1 MDSKCKTTTTV
12 NASRRRRGRSKK
24 GQAIYQLFF
33 SNSSIGNGIFVLHF
47 QIWPPPLP
55 TILLK
60 RTYQDVWIFFS
71 NKYCFSRFKSDKIQT
86 VDYLYYMYLALN
98 IEVCNYHRT
107 DPSYITIHIQYYRY
121 YSYYSKR
128 RVQHFLTCKAT
139 LFSGFFKHFESQCN
153 TYCLE
158 IKKQLHFLTFFIVC
172 FPFVNVIY
180 ERSFWTFS
188 PLHEH

>member
-1 MDSKCKTTTTV
+1 MH
-12 NASRRRRGRSKK
+12 RGGGEEEAKRDKR
-24 GQAIYQLFF
+24 YTNFF
-33 SNSSIGNGIFVLHF
+33 SAIAVSEMAYSYCIFRYDLLLF
-47 QIWPPPLP
+47 L
-55 TILLK
+55 LLK
-60 RTYQDVWIFFS
+60 RTYQDVWI

-107 DPSYITIHIQYYRY
+107 DLSYITIHIQYYRY

-158 IKKQLHFLTFFIVC
+158 IKNNCISW
-172 FPFVNVIY
+172 PFSLFV
-180 ERSFWTFS
+180 FH
-188 PLHEH
+188 L